1 MRSRHA
7 DEPGADDAARGS
19 DVDDGVVMLD
29 HDGYSP
35 DDVVGGDGMGR
46 SDQEGVNVVM
56 TLCINPCDA
65 P

>member
-1 MRSRHA
+1 
-7 DEPGADDAARGS
+7 
-19 DVDDGVVMLD
+19 MLD